1 MTETI
6 TYGWG
11 QSRLG
16 TFLAATSA
24 RGLVAVEFA
33 DDRAPARAR
42 LAEDFAG
49 STLVEDQAAMAT
61 TLERLATVI
70 DRPGETADLALDP
83 RGSVNERRVWDALCR
98 IPAGTTTTY
107 GEIAAGLGAPFD
119 AREVAAGCAAN
130 RIAILIPCHRVV
142 KKDGGLSGYRWGYR
156 RKRALIDRERQ
167 AMPFALV

>member
-11 QSRLG
+11 QSSLG
-16 TFLAATSA
+16 TFVAATSG

-33 DDRAPARAR
+33 DDRGTARAK
-42 LAEDFAG
+42 LAEDFADA
-49 STLVEDQAAMAT
+49 TLVEDQAAMTA
-61 TLERLATVI
+61 TLERLAAVI
-70 DRPGETADLALDP
+70 DRPGEAPGLALDP
-83 RGSVNERRVWDALCR
+83 RGSADERRVWEALCR

-107 GEIAAGLGAPFD
+107 GEIAAELGVPFD

-167 AMPFALV
+167 AVPFALV